1 MVDVV
6 ETQVF
11 REPYDVGRRLAELG
25 LNIKG
30 LLRVREAALGA
41 SADAT
46 DFHPISAAGLFAWIQ
61 GTWALRNEFVNN
73 GWELDTRDRV
83 EAILNNSTRTK
94 VIFTNVDIACNDDCP
109 PKPRS
114 EKGAGAE
121 RACSGNLFE
130 FLPSYALPPGDDV
143 ATYYF
148 MLDYEGRAEL
158 TRPVIKGKTF
168 SAYLERIY
176 LAEEEN
182 LDDGVYRPNQDD
194 AAIDLDPTVA
204 RK

>member
-11 REPYDVGRRLAELG
+11 REPYDIDRRLAELG
-25 LNIKG
+25 LNKKG
-30 LLRVREAALGA
+30 LLRVREVALGA

-61 GTWALRNEFVNN
+61 GTWALRDEFVNN
-73 GWELDTRDRV
+73 GWEKDTTERV
-83 EAILNNSTRTK
+83 EAIRNNSTRTK
-94 VIFTNVDIACNDDCP
+94 VIFTNVDMACNDDCP

-130 FLPSYALPPGDDV
+130 LLPSYAPRPGDDW

-158 TRPVIKGKTF
+158 TRPVIKEKTF
-168 SAYLERIY
+168 NAYIERIY
-176 LAEEEN
+176 LAEEGN
-182 LDDGVYRPNQDD
+182 LEDGVTRLNQDD
-194 AAIDLDPTVA
+194 TAVDLDPAVV